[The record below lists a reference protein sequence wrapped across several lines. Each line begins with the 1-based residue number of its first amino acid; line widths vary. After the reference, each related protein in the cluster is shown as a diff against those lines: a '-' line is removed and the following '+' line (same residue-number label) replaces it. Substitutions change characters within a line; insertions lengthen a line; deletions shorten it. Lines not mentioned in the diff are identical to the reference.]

1 MIVFFTNRII
11 GVNTFGAIN
20 LLGIKLY
27 EVSLVKIA
35 DKYIDRILYN
45 IAREFAIF
53 VNGSGKN
60 RAKYDIFHTD
70 SSVSLSSFI

>member
-1 MIVFFTNRII
+1 MIVFFTIRII

-45 IAREFAIF
+45 IANLPF
-53 VNGSGKN
+53 S
-60 RAKYDIFHTD
+60 
-70 SSVSLSSFI
+70 